1 MFNFIKSYIE
11 DYKTYKIE
19 KAQDDLILEESL
31 AKHRAD
37 MEKRTARREAEDE
50 KKLKENIVY
59 NKESNCYTFSV
70 TVEHN
75 GIQKTFS
82 CENRSEQS
90 CRNIAS
96 CVLAKAHMYE
106 LFGACGYQEF

>member
-1 MFNFIKSYIE
+1 MFNFIKSCIE
-11 DYKTYKIE
+11 DYKAYKIE
-19 KAQDDLILEESL
+19 KAQDNLTLEESL
-31 AKHRAD
+31 AKHRAYL
-37 MEKRTARREAEDE
+37 ERRTAEREADDE
-50 KKLKENIVY
+50 KKLKENVVY
-59 NKESNCYTFSV
+59 NEESNCYMFSV

-96 CVLAKAHMYE
+96 CVLTKAHMYE
-106 LFGACGYQEF
+106 LFGVCGYQES